1 MRDAGQRSLLL
12 SEGMKDRGLRES
24 KQMSNLSM
32 HEVGFRCYRGVAEIR
47 KLQGG
52 LKELL
57 KGACCRLWWVAVK

>member
-32 HEVGFRCYRGVAEIR
+32 HEVGFR
-47 KLQGG
+47 LQR
-52 LKELL
+52 
-57 KGACCRLWWVAVK
+57 CC